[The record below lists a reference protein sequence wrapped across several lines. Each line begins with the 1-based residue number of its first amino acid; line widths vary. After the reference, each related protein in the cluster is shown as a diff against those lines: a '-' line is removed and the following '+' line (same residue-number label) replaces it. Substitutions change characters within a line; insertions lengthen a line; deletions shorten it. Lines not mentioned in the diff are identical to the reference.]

1 MRGRIRRGLLTGAV
15 LLVAA
20 STVIAGDMSGS
31 PLLRAQPGEDPALL
45 RELAERLLSPPP
57 PPERDAPRARLFPGA
72 LPPGLEFDLP
82 VPPGGRLIGS
92 VQRDAPGPT
101 NVVGVEVVLDARGT
115 PAEVAAFYQRA
126 LSERGWFAPPSGGP
140 PSGGFQPT
148 AGPLYRTFCAGS
160 TGPFLNLSVY
170 PVRGGPSDV
179 RLSIAIGAP
188 GPCGEAPPRPPAVS
202 PIPFELLPPL
212 TAPEGVAVT
221 SVTTVPTR
229 PGTVSSDAIAETDLS
244 PAALEAHFAAQ
255 LAAAGWTRV
264 DGAAQGRMA
273 WSAWQVPG
281 AGEWEGLL
289 YVLDG
294 PGAGRR
300 SLHLQVTTPRLD
312 AVPFK

>member
-20 STVIAGDMSGS
+20 STVIAGGMSGRP

-57 PPERDAPRARLFPGA
+57 DVRGEAPRARLFPGA

-92 VQRDAPGPT
+92 VQRDVPGPQT
-101 NVVGVEVVLDARGT
+101 NGMGVEIVLDAPGT
-115 PAEVAAFYQRA
+115 PAEVAAFYQGA
-126 LSERGWFAPPSGGP
+126 LSERGWFAPPGGGP
-140 PSGGFQPT
+140 PTGGFQPT
-148 AGPLYRTFCAGS
+148 AGPLYRLFCAAAS
-160 TGPFLNLSVY
+160 GPFLTLIVH

-179 RLSIAIGAP
+179 RLSIPIGAP
-188 GPCGEAPPRPPAVS
+188 GPCGEPPPRPPR
-202 PIPFELLPPL
+202 IPFELLPAL
-212 TAPEGVAVT
+212 TVPEGVAVT
-221 SVTTVPTR
+221 TVTTGPNR
-229 PGTVSSDAIAETDLS
+229 PGTVSSDAIAETELS

-264 DGAAQGRMA
+264 DGGAQGRLA

-281 AGEWEGLL
+281 EGEWEGFL

-300 SLHLQVTTPRLD
+300 SLHVHLTTPRTD